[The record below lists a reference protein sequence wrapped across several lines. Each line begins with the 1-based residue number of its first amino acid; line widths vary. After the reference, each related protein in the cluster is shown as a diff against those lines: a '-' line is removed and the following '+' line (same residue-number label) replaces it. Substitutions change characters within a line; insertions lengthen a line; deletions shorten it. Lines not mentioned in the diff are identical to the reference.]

1 VIEIET
7 KYTELCMEKTTL
19 ESEQARLGRSVRM
32 ETIAKLCSQ
41 LLCFSVSLTRFA
53 CVNSCGTGCGVRK
66 LTRGW
71 LTYPRRLRRSDLSSE
86 TLETLL
92 FLWPEGTGIY
102 TIRYSYYEWHF
113 NQCKCNSQSFTRR
126 RCTEHHTASEWCH
139 DPFAFGVSLAVHKT
153 QPLSPRSVNSNGH
166 VASPAVTAV
175 AACDSVA
182 VAARAA
188 ARVAKANVH
197 SLARALAAPLR
208 LVGPPLREISAA
220 STGRQQ
226 HPHSSSD
233 NCPAARARASMA
245 TNLRAGFHQRYQA
258 APSTTRGWRSPSRP
272 REVAQSNVT
281 SESGEV

>member
-1 VIEIET
+1 MPQKSTGIFTDPFSLRHPFSLLRVRLLHDFRVYLAIWSLDPFVHRGPGGGQASVIEIET

-19 ESEQARLGRSVRM
+19 ESEQARLGRSVKM
-32 ETIAKLCSQ
+32 ETIAKLCSK

-86 TLETLL
+86 TLGTLL

-113 NQCKCNSQSFTRR
+113 NQCNSQSFTRR

-153 QPLSPRSVNSNGH
+153 QPVKSTLSEQQRPRGIACRDRSGRLRLGRCGCTSCSEGCKGKRAESCQGLGCPVATRRA
-166 VASPAVTAV
+166 ASP
-175 AACDSVA
+175 
-182 VAARAA
+182 
-188 ARVAKANVH
+188 
-197 SLARALAAPLR
+197 
-208 LVGPPLREISAA
+208 
-220 STGRQQ
+220 
-226 HPHSSSD
+226 
-233 NCPAARARASMA
+233 
-245 TNLRAGFHQRYQA
+245 
-258 APSTTRGWRSPSRP
+258 
-272 REVAQSNVT
+272 
-281 SESGEV
+281 